1 MVKFSKRAC
10 SICGTIFQPRSE
22 VHEYC
27 SGSCRTE
34 GHRKRHAIEEPSF
47 LNNAKK
53 PTEASLKVV
62 EDVSPQSPNK
72 PHSITN
78 TVLDFRDI
86 GVTEY
91 IANPAYIK
99 AAKEYSTCLENIQI
113 LEKKLQKLNSE
124 FNNLSGINAK
134 IRGALIVGLAT
145 VGLGFGFIYLKAKKS
160 KTLINKMLY
169 LLLIPVGILGM
180 FVGGTLGATVYFGS
194 NKAKKLAEA
203 TKKKQEVLQLEQEIL
218 NLKAKEKDIKIERD
232 AVQKQ
237 IARYEKI
244 SPDVTYDDFQDLTN
258 QKAIS
263 LESLKSKKFNTL
275 KFTDKW
281 KDLIGTPEANFC
293 MMVYGKPGQGKSYF
307 TLELSEYL
315 ASKYGTVL
323 FNSSEEG
330 SSLSLQNKIADFN
343 TENIFLGSA
352 DHVNSLQFLLTKSP
366 YKFVVIDSVNH
377 MNLTPEDLR
386 KLRGLHPSKAFICI
400 LQSTKGGD
408 FKGSNE
414 YEHDAD
420 ISIKIENR
428 KPECMKTRYQ

>member
-1 MVKFSKRAC
+1 MPKFPKRAY
-10 SICGTIFQPRSE
+10 SMCGTIFQPHSQ

-34 GHRKRHAIEEPSF
+34 GHRKRHSIEEPSF
-47 LNNAKK
+47 LSNAKK
-53 PTEASLKVV
+53 LTETPPKVV
-62 EDVSPQSPNK
+62 EDVVSLQSPNK
-72 PHSITN
+72 PHST
-78 TVLDFRDI
+78 TDSVPDFADI

-91 IANPAYIK
+91 IPNPSYVKAEKAYYACI
-99 AAKEYSTCLENIQI
+99 ENTILLENKRQE
-113 LEKKLQKLNSE
+113 LESELYKLNGGMSKTRGAVLGFLGAVSTGFLAIYFKAKNTNLLWYLLIIPAAIIGTIAGGALAVAAHFGSEKAQKLAIASE
-124 FNNLSGINAK
+124 K
-134 IRGALIVGLAT
+134 E
-145 VGLGFGFIYLKAKKS
+145 KE
-160 KTLINKMLY
+160 
-169 LLLIPVGILGM
+169 ILQ
-180 FVGGTLGATVYFGS
+180 V
-194 NKAKKLAEA
+194 
-203 TKKKQEVLQLEQEIL
+203 EQEIL
-218 NLKAKEKDIKIERD
+218 DSKAKEKDIKIERD

-244 SPDVTYDDFQDLTN
+244 SQDVIYDDFQDLTN

-263 LESLKSKKFNTL
+263 LESLKSKKFKTL
-275 KFTDKW
+275 DFSDKW
-281 KDLIGTPEANFC
+281 QELIGTPEANFC

-315 ASKYGTVL
+315 ASNFGTVL

-330 SSLSLQNKIADFN
+330 SSLSLQNKIANFN
-343 TENIFLGSA
+343 MENIFLGSA
-352 DHVNSLQFLLTKSP
+352 DHVNSLQFLLTQSP
-366 YKFVVIDSVNH
+366 YKFVVIDSINH
-377 MNLTPEDLR
+377 MNITPEDLR

-428 KPECMKTRYQ
+428 TPECMKTRYQ

>member
-1 MVKFSKRAC
+1 MSKFSKRAC

-22 VHEYC
+22 IHKYC

-34 GHRKRHAIEEPSF
+34 GHRKRHAIEEPAF
-47 LNNAKK
+47 LSNAKK
-53 PTEASLKVV
+53 SIDTPLKVV
-62 EDVSPQSPNK
+62 EDVSSEFSNK
-72 PHSITN
+72 PLSTTDAI
-78 TVLDFRDI
+78 LDFTDI

-99 AAKEYSTCLENIQI
+99 SVKAYQACLENTVM
-113 LEKKLQKLNSE
+113 LEKKRETLKSEINKLNGGS
-124 FNNLSGINAK
+124 SK
-134 IRGALIVGLAT
+134 AT
-145 VGLGFGFIYLKAKKS
+145 GMILGGLGVAALGFVTIYFKAKN
-160 KTLINKMLY
+160 TNPLWY
-169 LLLIPVGILGM
+169 LLLIPATIVGAIA
-180 FVGGTLGATVYFGS
+180 GGALTVASYFGS
-194 NKAKKLAEA
+194 DKAQKLAQANE
-203 TKKKQEVLQLEQEIL
+203 KEKELLQLDQEIL
-218 NLKAKEKDIKIERD
+218 NSKAQENDIKIERD

-244 SPDVTYDDFQDLTN
+244 SQDVVYDDFQDLTN

-263 LESLKSKKFNTL
+263 LESLKSKKFNTW
-275 KFTDKW
+275 KFSDKW

-315 ASKYGTVL
+315 ASNFGTVL

-330 SSLSLQNKIADFN
+330 SSLSLQNKIVDFN
-343 TENIFLGSA
+343 MENIFLGSA
-352 DHVNSLQFLLTKSP
+352 DHVNSLQFLLTQSP
-366 YKFVVIDSVNH
+366 YKFVVIDSINH
-377 MNLTPEDLR
+377 MNITPEDLR

-400 LQSTKGGD
+400 LQSTKSGD

-428 KPECMKTRYQ
+428 KAECMKNRYK

>member
-1 MVKFSKRAC
+1 MPKFSKRAC

-22 VHEYC
+22 IHEYC

-34 GHRKRHAIEEPSF
+34 GHRKRHAIEEPAF
-47 LNNAKK
+47 LSNAKK
-53 PTEASLKVV
+53 SIDTPLKVV
-62 EDVSPQSPNK
+62 ENISSEFSNK
-72 PHSITN
+72 PLSTTDTI
-78 TVLDFRDI
+78 LDFTDI

-99 AAKEYSTCLENIQI
+99 SVKAYQACLENTVM
-113 LEKKLQKLNSE
+113 LEKKRETLKSEINKLNGGS
-124 FNNLSGINAK
+124 SKAK
-134 IRGALIVGLAT
+134 GMVLGGLAT
-145 VGLGFGFIYLKAKKS
+145 AGLGFVTIYFKAKN
-160 KTLINKMLY
+160 TNPLWY
-169 LLLIPVGILGM
+169 LLIIPAAIVGAIA
-180 FVGGTLGATVYFGS
+180 GGALTVASYFGS
-194 NKAKKLAEA
+194 DKAQKLAQANE
-203 TKKKQEVLQLEQEIL
+203 KEKELLQLDQEIL
-218 NLKAKEKDIKIERD
+218 NSKTKEKDIKIERD

-244 SPDVTYDDFQDLTN
+244 SPEVIYDEFEDLSK

-263 LESLKSKKFNTL
+263 LESLKSKKFNTW
-275 KFTDKW
+275 KFSDKW

-315 ASKYGTVL
+315 ASNFGTVL

-330 SSLSLQNKIADFN
+330 SSLSLQNKIVDFN
-343 TENIFLGSA
+343 MENIFLGSA
-352 DHVNSLQFLLTKSP
+352 DHINSLQLLLTQSP

-377 MNLTPEDLR
+377 MNITPEDLR
-386 KLRGLHPSKAFICI
+386 KLRGLHPTKAFICI

-420 ISIKIENR
+420 ISIKIDNR
-428 KPECMKTRYQ
+428 KPECMKTRYK

>member
-1 MVKFSKRAC
+1 MPKFSKKAC

-22 VHEYC
+22 IHEYC

-34 GHRKRHAIEEPSF
+34 GHRKRHAIEEPAF
-47 LNNAKK
+47 LSNAKK
-53 PTEASLKVV
+53 LIDTPLKVV
-62 EDVSPQSPNK
+62 EDVTYESPNK
-72 PHSITN
+72 PLSTTDTIP
-78 TVLDFRDI
+78 DFTDI

-91 IANPAYIK
+91 IANPAYVKSVK
-99 AAKEYSTCLENIQI
+99 AYQACLENTVM
-113 LEKKLQKLNSE
+113 LEKKRQTLKSEINKLNGGS
-124 FNNLSGINAK
+124 SRAK
-134 IRGALIVGLAT
+134 GMILGGLGAVALGFVTIYFKAKNTNPFWYLLIIPAAIVGVIAGGALSVA
-145 VGLGFGFIYLKAKKS
+145 S
-160 KTLINKMLY
+160 
-169 LLLIPVGILGM
+169 
-180 FVGGTLGATVYFGS
+180 YFGS
-194 NKAKKLAEA
+194 DEAQKLAQANE
-203 TKKKQEVLQLEQEIL
+203 KEKELLQLDQEIL
-218 NLKAKEKDIKIERD
+218 NSKSKEKGIKIERD

-244 SPDVTYDDFQDLTN
+244 SPEVIYDEFEDLSK

-263 LESLKSKKFNTL
+263 LESLKSKKFNTW
-275 KFTDKW
+275 KFSDKW

-293 MMVYGKPGQGKSYF
+293 MMVYGKPGHGKSYF

-315 ASKYGTVL
+315 ASNFGTVL

-330 SSLSLQNKIADFN
+330 SSLSLQNKVVNFN
-343 TENIFLGSA
+343 MENIFLGSA
-352 DHVNSLQFLLTKSP
+352 DHVNSLQFLLTQSP
-366 YKFVVIDSVNH
+366 YKFVVIDSINH
-377 MNLTPEDLR
+377 MNITPEDLR

-428 KPECMKTRYQ
+428 KAECMKTRYN